1 MAKRLRF
8 TSNSRRH
15 KIGKGRAL
23 SVIKNYEAVLAPG
36 NDGEEVKWYWQGV
49 DDRGLELEIIG
60 IEMPDQILIIHVMPF
75 NFRRRRK
82 DGQ

>member
-1 MAKRLRF
+1 
-8 TSNSRRH
+8 
-15 KIGKGRAL
+15 L
-23 SVIKNYEAVLAPG
+23 SVIENYEAVLASG

>member
-8 TSNSRRH
+8 TSSSRRH
-15 KIGKGRAL
+15 KIGRGRAL
-23 SVIKNYEAVLAPG
+23 SVIEHNEAILLPG
-36 NDGEEVKWYWQGV
+36 TDLEEVKWYWQGA

-75 NFRRRRK
+75 NFRRGGK